1 MHSRLDLAH
10 RNRGK
15 SLEQMDE
22 VFKSPTGR
30 LDELAKRE
38 IRERLIRSDR
48 RVLNTGSDFELDN
61 EDGAEDELER
71 LDG

>member
-1 MHSRLDLAH
+1 
-10 RNRGK
+10 
-15 SLEQMDE
+15 MDE

-48 RVLNTGSDFELDN
+48 RVLNTGADFELGN
-61 EDGAEDELER
+61 EDEMEDGLGR
-71 LDG
+71 VDG

>member
-1 MHSRLDLAH
+1 M
-10 RNRGK
+10 
-15 SLEQMDE
+15 EQMDE

-48 RVLNTGSDFELDN
+48 RVLNTGSEFEMGN
-61 EDGAEDELER
+61 EDGMEDELER
-71 LDG
+71 IDE

>member
-1 MHSRLDLAH
+1 
-10 RNRGK
+10 
-15 SLEQMDE
+15 MDE

-48 RVLNTGSDFELDN
+48 RVLNTGSDFELGN
-61 EDGAEDELER
+61 EDGMEDERER
-71 LDG
+71 TDGWLNGPITRITSDSKMH

>member
-1 MHSRLDLAH
+1 
-10 RNRGK
+10 
-15 SLEQMDE
+15 MDE

-48 RVLNTGSDFELDN
+48 RVRHTGSESELGN
-61 EDGAEDELER
+61 EDGMEDELER
-71 LDG
+71 MDG

>member
-1 MHSRLDLAH
+1 
-10 RNRGK
+10 
-15 SLEQMDE
+15 LEQMDE

-48 RVLNTGSDFELDN
+48 RVRHTGSESELGN
-61 EDGAEDELER
+61 EDGMEDELER
-71 LDG
+71 MDG

>member
-1 MHSRLDLAH
+1 
-10 RNRGK
+10 
-15 SLEQMDE
+15 MDE

-48 RVLNTGSDFELDN
+48 RVLNTDSDFVLGN
-61 EDGAEDELER
+61 EDGTENELGR
-71 LDG
+71 MDG

>member
-1 MHSRLDLAH
+1 
-10 RNRGK
+10 
-15 SLEQMDE
+15 MDE

>member
-1 MHSRLDLAH
+1 VH

-38 IRERLIRSDR
+38 IREQLIRSDR
-48 RVLNTGSDFELDN
+48 RVQNTGSDFELGD
-61 EDGAEDELER
+61 EDEIEDEVER
-71 LDG
+71 MEG